1 MSDPRA
7 PHVVPAEILAE
18 LGPADVRTVRL
29 YQVVITGVG
38 LVLLAGTAFFGAVL
52 QAGVTLCAVCLGRA
66 CGPGVQICPGSVL
79 LLAIV
84 VAVLLLESALVAV
97 GLSMRAVARGTI
109 RMGVYGVG
117 RANRVKPDPPL
128 SFLAPMFLFFGW
140 SLAALGLML
149 PLDNFGQCIEPCD
162 YPWVLSGYPEL
173 LVVLGVGLLA
183 TGAAIFGLIS
193 LRRRRA

>member
-1 MSDPRA
+1 M
-7 PHVVPAEILAE
+7 
-18 LGPADVRTVRL
+18 
-29 YQVVITGVG
+29 
-38 LVLLAGTAFFGAVL
+38 
-52 QAGVTLCAVCLGRA
+52 
-66 CGPGVQICPGSVL
+66 L

-97 GLSMRAVARGTI
+97 GLSTRAVARGTI
-109 RMGVYGVG
+109 RVGVFGVG
-117 RANRVKPDPPL
+117 RASAIKPEPPL

-149 PLDNFGQCIEPCD
+149 PFDIFGDCIEPCD

-173 LVVLGVGLLA
+173 LVILGAGLLA
-183 TGAAIFGLIS
+183 TGGVIFGLIS